1 MNSSITTL
9 SKEEKYFLACFYCGQ
24 VDLLQPKYKEW
35 LSLYSYLDNTHESQR
50 IQKKFNTNEDD
61 IISASLRRIGSNVDN
76 EIILKEQIKLLRE
89 LKICIN
95 SVFLKRYTN
104 SAKWFWYE
112 ESNTYIYKV
121 SNDSQAKL
129 NALKEERRHNA
140 IKNKWIIEK
149 NYRIAMFK
157 LSTNTFKINKNTNSK
172 KSKSNSL
179 EVREKNEELNQTVAE
194 AIENKKIYLTY
205 QGIIFFNKLRTTLKN
220 KRNQL
225 FEKDKHYGYH
235 SKEIIDIDSEI
246 SKLENNLFGSIEVNS
261 SAHHGSNVVRFG
273 AIVSLDNL
281 TRIKLVGAI
290 ECDYQYELKNE
301 LAEDATIQYVNW
313 ASPLGRDLIG
323 KKIGD
328 EVLVGIGEIK
338 YKITS
343 IKYSS

>member
-140 IKNKWIIEK
+140 IKNKWII
-149 NYRIAMFK
+149 
-157 LSTNTFKINKNTNSK
+157 
-172 KSKSNSL
+172 
-179 EVREKNEELNQTVAE
+179 
-194 AIENKKIYLTY
+194 
-205 QGIIFFNKLRTTLKN
+205 
-220 KRNQL
+220 
-225 FEKDKHYGYH
+225 
-235 SKEIIDIDSEI
+235 
-246 SKLENNLFGSIEVNS
+246 
-261 SAHHGSNVVRFG
+261 
-273 AIVSLDNL
+273 
-281 TRIKLVGAI
+281 
-290 ECDYQYELKNE
+290 
-301 LAEDATIQYVNW
+301 
-313 ASPLGRDLIG
+313 
-323 KKIGD
+323 
-328 EVLVGIGEIK
+328 
-338 YKITS
+338 
-343 IKYSS
+343 